1 MNYTFSGFSKAGN
14 AVVRGAIAAAQD
26 MGHTYVGTEHLLL
39 ALARDDTG
47 EAAAFLLE
55 RQVYGYQVGRL
66 LREQV
71 GCGRRTRLSP
81 RDFTPAL
88 SKCVDCAVIE
98 AKAVSD
104 GKVEP
109 VHLLAA
115 LLEAP
120 ATAGRILVQLGVE
133 PAAAAKEC
141 GRRMGKFPLFQQ
153 TPRPVTSPRG
163 AARAAEKY
171 GKDLTSLAEQDKLDP
186 VLGRDSELLRMEQ
199 ILVRRRK
206 NNPCLV
212 GEPGVGKTAVV
223 EGLARRI
230 AAGQVPPQLRG
241 KRILSLDITSLVA
254 GTKYRGDFEERFK
267 NVLLDVQ
274 RAGDVILFI
283 DEVHAIVG
291 AGAAEGG
298 IDACGILKPL
308 LARGD
313 IQLIGATTRVEYR
326 RHIEKDAALARRFGA
341 VEVEEPGQETAVE
354 ILQGLAPRY
363 AAHHGVEIAPEAV
376 RAAVTLSA
384 RYLPERFLPDKAL
397 DLLDEACS
405 AVRIEAAERPG
416 GPEKPAVTAAHIAAV
431 VSRQSGVPA
440 EKLTAAQTATLA
452 AMEQTLS
459 GRVVGQPD
467 AVRAVAGALQR
478 ARLGLASTARPM
490 GAFLFLGPTGVGKT
504 ALARALADCC
514 FGSEKALLRF
524 DMSEYMEKHTVAR
537 LLGAP
542 PGYVGYGE
550 GGQLTEAV
558 RRRPYSVVLLDEI
571 EKAHPDVANIL
582 LQIMEDGALTD
593 SEGRRVDFTHTLVI
607 LTSNLGAKHPAR
619 PCRSPAPRSRA
630 SAWRTRPPPRGC
642 WCGRHTSRPPA
653 RAACAGPS
661 RGGWSSA
668 SPSSFWAA
676 WRTARRRIFCW
687 TRRRTFCRWHGGAAL
702 LQTQRRA
709 ACGAE
714 GKRTRPNKTR
724 RPRPRTRYRR
734 AICEMRQMRE
744 WKSGRPKAFRFWLY
758 FTPGLSV
765 LTQEAIARKQKFLR
779 MASSGTLAGQNHGP
793 PLGVLA

>member
-416 GPEKPAVTAAHIAAV
+416 GPEKPAVTAALNKQRDGGFQQRQAQRKGNIEPYAALGALHSGNAARV
-431 VSRQSGVPA
+431 HDPVLRLNGDLIQAGTALSLSGVIKPVAGNGGVGFFVDAKAGGVKAPA
-440 EKLTAAQTATLA
+440 DAHKARFAGAVPVKHPVRVRLAEQPRRTARPRVYVQKLA
-452 AMEQTLS
+452 AFKI
-459 GRVVGQPD
+459 GQPGQPLG
-467 AVRAVAGALQR
+467 RQR
-478 ARLGLASTARPM
+478 ARLREYRQGNRRCEQNEIQEKNAGPQEHPALRGRA
-490 GAFLFLGPTGVGKT
+490 LFLLRVP
-504 ALARALADCC
+504 CC
-514 FGSEKALLRF
+514 CHPEHLL
-524 DMSEYMEKHTVAR
+524 M
-537 LLGAP
+537 
-542 PGYVGYGE
+542 
-550 GGQLTEAV
+550 
-558 RRRPYSVVLLDEI
+558 
-571 EKAHPDVANIL
+571 
-582 LQIMEDGALTD
+582 
-593 SEGRRVDFTHTLVI
+593 
-607 LTSNLGAKHPAR
+607 
-619 PCRSPAPRSRA
+619 
-630 SAWRTRPPPRGC
+630 
-642 WCGRHTSRPPA
+642 
-653 RAACAGPS
+653 
-661 RGGWSSA
+661 
-668 SPSSFWAA
+668 
-676 WRTARRRIFCW
+676 
-687 TRRRTFCRWHGGAAL
+687 
-702 LQTQRRA
+702 
-709 ACGAE
+709 
-714 GKRTRPNKTR
+714 
-724 RPRPRTRYRR
+724 
-734 AICEMRQMRE
+734 
-744 WKSGRPKAFRFWLY
+744 
-758 FTPGLSV
+758 
-765 LTQEAIARKQKFLR
+765 
-779 MASSGTLAGQNHGP
+779 
-793 PLGVLA
+793 

>member
-341 VEVEEPGQETAVE
+341 VEVEEPGQ
-354 ILQGLAPRY
+354 
-363 AAHHGVEIAPEAV
+363 
-376 RAAVTLSA
+376 
-384 RYLPERFLPDKAL
+384 
-397 DLLDEACS
+397 
-405 AVRIEAAERPG
+405 
-416 GPEKPAVTAAHIAAV
+416 
-431 VSRQSGVPA
+431 
-440 EKLTAAQTATLA
+440 
-452 AMEQTLS
+452 
-459 GRVVGQPD
+459 
-467 AVRAVAGALQR
+467 
-478 ARLGLASTARPM
+478 
-490 GAFLFLGPTGVGKT
+490 
-504 ALARALADCC
+504 
-514 FGSEKALLRF
+514 
-524 DMSEYMEKHTVAR
+524 
-537 LLGAP
+537 
-542 PGYVGYGE
+542 
-550 GGQLTEAV
+550 
-558 RRRPYSVVLLDEI
+558 
-571 EKAHPDVANIL
+571 
-582 LQIMEDGALTD
+582 
-593 SEGRRVDFTHTLVI
+593 
-607 LTSNLGAKHPAR
+607 
-619 PCRSPAPRSRA
+619 
-630 SAWRTRPPPRGC
+630 
-642 WCGRHTSRPPA
+642 
-653 RAACAGPS
+653 
-661 RGGWSSA
+661 
-668 SPSSFWAA
+668 
-676 WRTARRRIFCW
+676 
-687 TRRRTFCRWHGGAAL
+687 
-702 LQTQRRA
+702 
-709 ACGAE
+709 
-714 GKRTRPNKTR
+714 
-724 RPRPRTRYRR
+724 
-734 AICEMRQMRE
+734 
-744 WKSGRPKAFRFWLY
+744 
-758 FTPGLSV
+758 
-765 LTQEAIARKQKFLR
+765 
-779 MASSGTLAGQNHGP
+779 
-793 PLGVLA
+793 